1 MVSGV
6 NGHLGVP
13 AVRPVG
19 KASVPEPGNVILLH
33 LLKVVNS
40 APDQSLRKRLA
51 KTNLA
56 ILQEVVVLKN

>member
-33 LLKVVNS
+33 LLQAANS
-40 APDQSLRKRLA
+40 ALDQSLRKRLA
-51 KTNLA
+51 KINLA
-56 ILQEVVVLKN
+56 ILQEVIVLTN